1 MGLMQ
6 TLTAALLVTSCVQ
19 AADLSHLPSFLKQ
32 VSSRIWPDL
41 KDISVAIY
49 HDPEVGLD
57 EHQAHDRVV
66 RHFHGLDDWT
76 TKPSAFGMETAFE
89 MSFEHIP
96 TGYSG
101 PVHTIGFLAEY
112 DALVGVGHACGH
124 NHIVLNG
131 MVAALLASHAL
142 RHFDVAGRIKLVGCP
157 DEENA
162 AGKYTLNERGA
173 FNSADIWLMAHP
185 TSRSAVQPMNARLN
199 LFATFLGA
207 THEEA
212 VGKAYQAMAM
222 VSHLGGKLPGTA
234 SSVAAIENVGVY
246 ATNVVQSFI
255 SLGVSG
261 MSLQDVNGT
270 VSSILDKTYP
280 GVDYKI
286 FEDKDGVAL
295 NITGPGGHGS
305 EASRGPLTLSI
316 EVFRA
321 ASSRSG
327 VSFYLPGN
335 TTTTELDVTVDLRSR
350 YTDDLP
356 ALAAFVSD
364 SIAHVSDSVSHD
376 IKYPSLEVV
385 PYIPEAFL
393 SIIGSD
399 DYGLTD
405 WNVSDF
411 APASSDASWLQNPT
425 LDPATR
431 RLTGVDRAVLHANY
445 NICGRGAGDPCAFN
459 HEPEFAVVAGTEF
472 SYAQTEIVARG
483 QAHMAVELLADAR
496 KWSEA
501 TAIVRRQT

>member
-1 MGLMQ
+1 MAL
-6 TLTAALLVTSCVQ
+6 LRLVTAALLTVSGVQ
-19 AADLSHLPSFLKQ
+19 ATDLSQLPSFLKQ
-32 VSSRIWPDL
+32 VSSNVWPAL

-76 TKPSAFGMETAFE
+76 TKPNAFGMNTAFE

-96 TGYSG
+96 KGYSG
-101 PVHTIGFLAEY
+101 PVNTIGFLAEY

-124 NHIVLNG
+124 NHIVLHG
-131 MVAALLASHAL
+131 MAAAILTSQAL
-142 RHFDVAGRIKLVGCP
+142 QHFDIPGRVKLVGCP

-162 AGKYTLNERGA
+162 AGKHTLNERGA
-173 FNSADIWLMAHP
+173 FGSADVWLMAHP
-185 TSRSAVQPMNARLN
+185 TSKSAVQPMNARLN
-199 LFATFLGA
+199 IFAKFLGT
-207 THEEA
+207 THAEA
-212 VGKAYQAMAM
+212 VGKAYQAMAT
-222 VSHLGGKLPGTA
+222 VSHLGKLPGTA

-261 MSLQDVNGT
+261 MSLGDVNGT
-270 VSSILDKTYP
+270 VSAILDKTYP
-280 GVDYKI
+280 GVSYEI
-286 FEDKDGVAL
+286 VEDKDGVAL

-321 ASSRSG
+321 ASARSG
-327 VSFYLPGN
+327 VTFYLPGN

-350 YTDDLP
+350 YTADLP
-356 ALAAFVSD
+356 ALAQFVSD
-364 SIAHVSDSVSHD
+364 SISHVSDNISHD
-376 IKYPSLEVV
+376 IKYPALEVV
-385 PYIPEAFL
+385 PYIPETFI
-393 SIIGSD
+393 SIIGSQ

-405 WNVSDF
+405 WNITDF
-411 APASSDASWLQNPT
+411 APASSDASWLENPT
-425 LDPATR
+425 LDPNTHH
-431 RLTGVDRAVLHANY
+431 LTGVDRVVLHANY
-445 NICGRGAGDPCAFN
+445 NICGKGANDPCAFN
-459 HEPEFAVVAGTEF
+459 HEPKFAVVAGTEF

-483 QAHMAVELLADAR
+483 QAHMAVELLADAS

-501 TAIVRRQT
+501 TAIVKRP